1 MKMLLTFQEFLNE
14 SLITEGNMAKKVFAD
29 KKIVSTS
36 VLSNAWG
43 TSGDPEMKAAA
54 EQFAKKLGIADGD
67 ISQVMQSD
75 ENSEEETALGGKIF
89 DFLEKKFKQTEIFDN
104 DMFDAEYDAVLNVT
118 RITDEGFIAYQFTV
132 NSNF

>member
-1 MKMLLTFQEFLNE
+1 MKTLMSFQEFLNE
-14 SLITEGNMAKKVFAD
+14 SLITEGNMSKKAFSD
-29 KKIVSTS
+29 RKIVSTS

-43 TSGDPEMKAAA
+43 TEGDSEMQAAA

-75 ENSEEETALGGKIF
+75 ENSEEETKLGGTIY
-89 DFLEKKFKQTEIFDN
+89 DFLEREFKQTEFFDN

-118 RITDEGFIAYQFTV
+118 RTSDEGFIAYQFTV